1 MAKKEKELKQEQPTM
16 EQTVPAMEQ
25 QQPQASQQPM
35 EPQGWKDVQ
44 ISPEMPLSAL
54 VQFFNVL
61 NQRLVNVEDNT
72 VIDVNGEK
80 MTLSQFYAK
89 QTEAEL
95 KAQRA
100 QQESK
105 AE

>member
-1 MAKKEKELKQEQPTM
+1 MARKEKEVKQEQVM
-16 EQTVPAMEQ
+16 EQQPAPAMEQ
-25 QQPQASQQPM
+25 APQQPM

-61 NQRLVNVEDNT
+61 NQRLVNVEDN
-72 VIDVNGEK
+72 VIIDVNGEK